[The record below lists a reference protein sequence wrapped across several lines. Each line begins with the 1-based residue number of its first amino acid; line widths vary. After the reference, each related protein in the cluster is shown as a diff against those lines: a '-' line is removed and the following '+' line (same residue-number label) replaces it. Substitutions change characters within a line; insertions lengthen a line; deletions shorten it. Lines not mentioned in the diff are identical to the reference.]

1 MTRVAYFITATDTGV
16 GKTVLTAA
24 LARRLVERGQDVAAL
39 KPFCS
44 GDRSDVVI
52 IRKSLAGR
60 FALDEIN
67 PWYFPTPLSPAIA
80 ARKLSRSDS
89 GREVI
94 DYIRNVSRRHA
105 VTLVEGAGGLLSP
118 LAEDLDA
125 DGIIATLRMIALVV
139 CPNRLG
145 AINQTLLVMR
155 ALPPKAARKAR
166 VILMSQP
173 QRERSAESNTSYLRE
188 VLGSSRVFEFPWV
201 SAAVRKGAVPPSAQ
215 VRRMLDAILRS

>member
-1 MTRVAYFITATDTGV
+1 MTRVTYFITATDTGV

-24 LARRLVERGQDVAAL
+24 LARRLVERGVDVSAL

-44 GDRSDVVI
+44 GDRSDAVI

-67 PWYFPTPLSPAIA
+67 PWHFPTALSPALA
-80 ARKLSRSDS
+80 ARKLSRSVS

-94 DYIRNVSRRHA
+94 DYIRNVARRHA

-118 LAEDLDA
+118 LAKDLDA
-125 DGIIATLRMIALVV
+125 EGMITTLRAVALVV

-155 ALPPKAARKAR
+155 ALPPKAARTAR

-173 QRERSAESNTSYLRE
+173 QREGSAESNTSYLRE
-188 VLGSSRVFEFPWV
+188 ILGSTRVFEFPWV
-201 SAAVRKGAVPPSAQ
+201 RAAVRKGAAPPSAQ
-215 VRRMLDAILRS
+215 LRRMLDSILRW

>member
-44 GDRSDVVI
+44 GDRSDAVI

-60 FALDEIN
+60 FALDEVN
-67 PWYFPTPLSPAIA
+67 PWCFPTPLSPAIA
-80 ARKLSRSDS
+80 ARKLSRSVS

-125 DGIIATLRMIALVV
+125 EGIIATLRMIALVV

-145 AINQTLLVMR
+145 AINQTLLAMR

-188 VLGSSRVFEFPWV
+188 VLGSSRVFESPWV
-201 SAAVRKGAVPPSAQ
+201 SAAVRKGAVSPSAQ

>member
-1 MTRVAYFITATDTGV
+1 MTRVTYFVTATDTGV

-24 LARRLVERGQDVAAL
+24 LVRRLVERGQDVAAL

-44 GDRSDVVI
+44 GDRSDAVT

-67 PWYFPTPLSPAIA
+67 PWYFPSALSPAIA
-80 ARKLSRSDS
+80 ARKLSRSVC

-94 DYIRNVSRRHA
+94 GYIRNVSRRHA

-118 LAEDLDA
+118 LAQDLDA
-125 DGIIATLRMIALVV
+125 EGMITTLRAIALVV

-155 ALPPKAARKAR
+155 ALPPKAAKKAR

-188 VLGSSRVFEFPWV
+188 VLGSTRVFEFPWLR
-201 SAAVRKGAVPPSAQ
+201 AAMRKGAAPPSAQ
-215 VRRMLDAILRS
+215 LRRILDSILRC